1 MTSRPRKVLLI
12 ILDGVGVGALPDAD
26 LYGDDGSNTLGN
38 IAEAVG
44 GLNLPNLE
52 KLGLGNIT
60 PIKGVTPQTRPAAS
74 YARLAEASPG
84 KDSTSGHWEIAGLIL
99 DTPFPL
105 YPDGFPPEV
114 IEPFE
119 EATGRQVIG
128 NVAASGTEIIKELGD
143 EHVRTGKLI
152 VYTSADSVFQIA
164 AHMDVVPLED
174 LYAFSLAARRLLKG
188 KHSVG
193 RVIAR
198 PFTGPSG
205 DYTRTADR
213 KDFSLPPP
221 RRTLLDELVDA
232 RLESI
237 SIGKVD
243 YLFAGR
249 GFSETI
255 HTRSNAEVI
264 ERIIEHVGEE
274 IDGLVFAN
282 LVDFDML
289 WGHRNDVP
297 SFRRGLEEFDSALP
311 EITAGLHS
319 EDMLI
324 ITADHGTDPTTPSTD
339 HSREYVPLLVYGKRL
354 KGGVDLG
361 TRETFADIGAT
372 IAEIFGV
379 RVEAGRSLLKEIR
392 GG

>member
-1 MTSRPRKVLLI
+1 LTSPSRKVLLI
-12 ILDGVGVGALPDAD
+12 ILDGVGVGALPDAG
-26 LYGDDGSNTLGN
+26 LYGDEGSNTLGN
-38 IAEAVG
+38 VAARVG

-52 KLGLGNIT
+52 RLGLGNVA
-60 PIKGVTPQTRPAAS
+60 PIKGVTPQAEPGAS
-74 YARLAEASPG
+74 YGRMAEASPG
-84 KDSTSGHWEIAGLIL
+84 KDSTSGHWEIAGIVL

-105 YPDGFPPEV
+105 YPGGFPPEV
-114 IEPFE
+114 IEAFE
-119 EATGRQVIG
+119 RAAGRQVIG

-164 AHMDVVPLED
+164 AHVDVVPLEE
-174 LYAFSLAARRLLKG
+174 LYSISEAARRLLKG
-188 KHSVG
+188 RHAVG

-198 PFTGPSG
+198 PFTGTSG
-205 DYTRTADR
+205 NYTRTPDR
-213 KDFSLPPP
+213 RDFSLSPP
-221 RRTLLDELVDA
+221 RRTLLDELVD
-232 RLESI
+232 RGLKTV

-249 GFSETI
+249 GFTDNV

-264 ERIIEHVGEE
+264 ERIIEHTGKVLS
-274 IDGLVFAN
+274 GLVFAN

-297 SFRRGLEEFDSALP
+297 GFRRGLEEFDSALP
-311 EITAGLHS
+311 EITSGLR
-319 EDMLI
+319 EQDMLI

-354 KGGVDLG
+354 RSGIDLG
-361 TRETFADIGAT
+361 TRETFADVGAT

-379 RVEAGRSLLKEIR
+379 RVEAGRSFLGEIQ